1 MCAHEVF
8 VMTRIETG
16 STGESSGDRDRSEYQ
31 KQYYLDRKE
40 AISKERKRRYRED
53 PEYRESILD
62 RVSDYRNKKQEN
74 INKLRA
80 EGKLP
85 PSHPRG
91 PRPPMKVKVNGVSTI
106 VYTVGRMAVELNRS
120 KDVINYWT
128 RIGLLP
134 PTPYRSASGDRL
146 YTESMAIVVKI
157 AVGKRG
163 RVSASDREFTREIRQ
178 GWEGLGVVI
187 PVHVDKTFIRR

>member
-1 MCAHEVF
+1 
-8 VMTRIETG
+8 MTRIETG

>member
-1 MCAHEVF
+1 MCAHKVF
-8 VMTRIETG
+8 VMMRAKA
-16 STGESSGDRDRSEYQ
+16 ESAGKTAEDRDRSDYQ
-31 KQYYLDRKE
+31 KKYYLDRKE
-40 AISKERKRRYRED
+40 AISKERKRRYHED

-62 RVSDYRNKKQEN
+62 RVSEYRTKKQKN
-74 INKLRA
+74 IDKLRA
-80 EGKLP
+80 DGKLP

-106 VYTVGRMAVELNRS
+106 VYTVGRMSVELNRS

-134 PTPYRSASGDRL
+134 QTPYRSASGDRL
-146 YTESMAIVVKI
+146 YTESMTIVVKI